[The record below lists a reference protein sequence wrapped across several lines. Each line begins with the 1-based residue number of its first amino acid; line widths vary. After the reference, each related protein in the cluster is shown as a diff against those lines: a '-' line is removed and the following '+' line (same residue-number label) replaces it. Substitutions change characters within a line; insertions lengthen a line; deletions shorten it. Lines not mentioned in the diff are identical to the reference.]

1 MKARIV
7 TKIPERVLLFAIDK
21 TVQEKLNGILQKLDI
36 QSHTVI
42 NRELG
47 QDVGYLAGFHGFQ
60 EKPMSDVVP
69 PASEG
74 VLCMCGMSS
83 QRIDRFIK
91 TLKEYQIDI
100 PIKATVTA
108 TNQKW
113 SIGRR
118 IESRTRSD
126 FKTTKQSINQ
136 NRLEWN
142 DINRKETERR

>member
-7 TKIPERVLLFAIDK
+7 TKISERVLLFAIDN
-21 TVQEKLNGILQKLDI
+21 TVKAKLEVILQQLDI
-36 QSHTVI
+36 QSHTVTEG
-42 NRELG
+42 ELG

-69 PASEG
+69 STSEG

-83 QRIDRFIK
+83 QRIDRLIK
-91 TLKEYQIDI
+91 TLKEHQIDI

-113 SIGRR
+113 SFGALVEELNREHEAIVKQQN
-118 IESRTRSD
+118 SR
-126 FKTTKQSINQ
+126 
-136 NRLEWN
+136 
-142 DINRKETERR
+142 

>member
-21 TVQEKLNGILQKLDI
+21 TVKAQLDSILKQLNI
-36 QSHTVI
+36 QSHTVTD
-42 NRELG
+42 REVG

-60 EKPMSDVVP
+60 EKPISDVIP
-69 PASEG
+69 PVSEG

-83 QRIDRFIK
+83 QRIDQFIK
-91 TLKEYQIDI
+91 TLKEHQIDI

-113 SIGRR
+113 SFGALVEELNKEHEAILKQQN
-118 IESRTRSD
+118 SR
-126 FKTTKQSINQ
+126 
-136 NRLEWN
+136 
-142 DINRKETERR
+142 

>member
-60 EKPMSDVVP
+60 EKMFY
-69 PASEG
+69 
-74 VLCMCGMSS
+74 LLH
-83 QRIDRFIK
+83 
-91 TLKEYQIDI
+91 LKGYCACAACQVN
-100 PIKATVTA
+100 ALTA
-108 TNQKW
+108 L
-113 SIGRR
+113 
-118 IESRTRSD
+118 SR
-126 FKTTKQSINQ
+126 
-136 NRLEWN
+136 L
-142 DINRKETERR
+142 

>member
-21 TVQEKLNGILQKLDI
+21 TVKAQLDSVLKQLDI
-36 QSHTVI
+36 QSHTVTDQ
-42 NRELG
+42 ELG

-60 EKPMSDVVP
+60 EKPISDVISPV
-69 PASEG
+69 SQG

-83 QRIDRFIK
+83 QHIDRFIK
-91 TLKEYQIDI
+91 TLKEYQINI

-113 SIGRR
+113 SFGTLVEELNKEHEAILKQQN
-118 IESRTRSD
+118 SR
-126 FKTTKQSINQ
+126 
-136 NRLEWN
+136 
-142 DINRKETERR
+142 

>member
-1 MKARIV
+1 
-7 TKIPERVLLFAIDK
+7 
-21 TVQEKLNGILQKLDI
+21 
-36 QSHTVI
+36 
-42 NRELG
+42 
-47 QDVGYLAGFHGFQ
+47 
-60 EKPMSDVVP
+60 MSDVVP

-113 SIGRR
+113 SFGALVEELNREHKAILKQQN
-118 IESRTRSD
+118 SR
-126 FKTTKQSINQ
+126 
-136 NRLEWN
+136 
-142 DINRKETERR
+142 

>member
-100 PIKATVTA
+100 PI
-108 TNQKW
+108 
-113 SIGRR
+113 
-118 IESRTRSD
+118 ESRTRSD

>member
-7 TKIPERVLLFAIDK
+7 TKISERVLLFAIDN
-21 TVQEKLNGILQKLDI
+21 TVKAKLEFILQQLDI
-36 QSHTVI
+36 QSHTVTEG
-42 NRELG
+42 ELG

-69 PASEG
+69 PTSEG

-83 QRIDRFIK
+83 QRIGRLIK
-91 TLKEYQIDI
+91 TLKEHQIDI

-113 SIGRR
+113 SFGALVEELNWEHEAIVKQQN
-118 IESRTRSD
+118 SR
-126 FKTTKQSINQ
+126 
-136 NRLEWN
+136 
-142 DINRKETERR
+142 

>member
-7 TKIPERVLLFAIDK
+7 TKISERVLLFAIDN
-21 TVQEKLNGILQKLDI
+21 TVKARLEVILQQLDI
-36 QSHTVI
+36 QSHTVTEG
-42 NRELG
+42 ELG

-69 PASEG
+69 PTSEG

-83 QRIDRFIK
+83 QRIDRLIK
-91 TLKEYQIDI
+91 TLKEHQIDI

-113 SIGRR
+113 SFGALVEELNREHEAIVKQQN
-118 IESRTRSD
+118 SR
-126 FKTTKQSINQ
+126 
-136 NRLEWN
+136 
-142 DINRKETERR
+142 

>member
-47 QDVGYLAGFHGFQ
+47 QDVGYLAGFHVFQ

-83 QRIDRFIK
+83 QRIDCFIK

-113 SIGRR
+113 SFGALVEELNREHEAILKQQN
-118 IESRTRSD
+118 SR
-126 FKTTKQSINQ
+126 
-136 NRLEWN
+136 
-142 DINRKETERR
+142 

>member
-83 QRIDRFIK
+83 QRIDCFIK
-91 TLKEYQIDI
+91 TLKGIS
-100 PIKATVTA
+100 
-108 TNQKW
+108 N
-113 SIGRR
+113 
-118 IESRTRSD
+118 
-126 FKTTKQSINQ
+126 
-136 NRLEWN
+136 
-142 DINRKETERR
+142 